1 MTKGAFALLV
11 AFMEAPGPPLSRE
24 HRWPVTHMHEHIFGR
39 SIDVQV
45 LRLRRKLEPDPTAP
59 RGGRRILLADEGAG
73 IGPRGP
79 RHTAYASLK
88 LPRARHW
95 LS

>member
-1 MTKGAFALLV
+1 MKGAFALLV
-11 AFMEAPGPPLSRE
+11 AFLEAPGRPLSRE
-24 HRWPVTHMHEHIFGR
+24 HRWPATRMREHIFSR

-45 LRLRRKLEPDPTAP
+45 LRLRGKLEPDPIAP
-59 RGGRRILLADEGAG
+59 RGGRRILLADEGVG

-88 LPRARHW
+88 LPRAGHW